1 LEEKMNQK
9 MYRNRDG
16 TGPSG
21 AGPKT
26 GRGRGSC

>member
-1 LEEKMNQK
+1 MPRK
-9 MYRNRDG
+9 DG

-26 GRGRGSC
+26 GRGAGTCKPKGTK